1 MTLRDGPPLV
11 DVRAEADFLLAHAP
25 RAAGIP
31 LEELA
36 GRTHELPP
44 REARVCVTDADP
56 RRAEEAAAFL
66 RLRGH
71 AVTVV
76 GWDAAAATESGPS
89 HLCLWRPNP
98 FLVEAVERI
107 GGERAGG
114 ARANP
119 RRALD
124 LACGCGRDAVWL
136 ALQGYQVD
144 AIDVLPDALRRT
156 EDLARRSGVRVHT
169 APQDLERQPNL
180 GRGCYYLVTVFRFLH
195 RDLIPAIREA
205 VAPGGYVAYQ
215 TFHERNRETGRR
227 PLSPEHLLQ
236 TGELA
241 RAFGGFEVL
250 IARDAVE
257 REGRFFS
264 AILARRPAK

>member
-1 MTLRDGPPLV
+1 MTPPDVSPLV
-11 DVRAEADFLLAHAP
+11 DVRAEADFVLGHAP
-25 RAAGIP
+25 AAAGIP

-44 REARVCVTDADP
+44 REAPVCVTDADP

-76 GWDAAAATESGPS
+76 GWDPAAATESGPS
-89 HLCLWRPNP
+89 HVRLWGPNP

-107 GGERAGG
+107 GRERAG
-114 ARANP
+114 AAANP
-119 RRALD
+119 GRALD

-169 APQDLERQPNL
+169 ARQDLEREPNL
-180 GRGCYYLVTVFRFLH
+180 GRGSYDLVTVFRFLH
-195 RDLIPAIREA
+195 RDLFPAVRAA
-205 VAPGGYVAYQ
+205 VAPGGYVAYE
-215 TFHERNRETGRR
+215 TFHERNRETGKR
-227 PLSPEHLLQ
+227 PLSPEHRLQ

-241 RAFGGFEVL
+241 RAFGGFDVL

-257 REGRFFS
+257 RSGRFFS
-264 AILARRPAK
+264 AILARRPPK